1 MFFNT
6 EMLTKRGPLAKVW
19 LASHVSSKLTK
30 STLLSTSISSSV
42 EAILGPAFIQTI
54 ALRLSGQLLLG
65 VTRIYSR
72 KTKYLLEDCN
82 ETLAK
87 VKKAFRPGQVDLE
100 DGGLNVA
107 GESRNKEAVTLRA
120 ENGGLE
126 DILAGFDDWWEQFLF

>member
-126 DILAGFDDWWEQFLF
+126 DILAGFDDWWV